1 VEHRQ
6 LGDSGVATSVVAFGC
21 GPGAGLMITDD
32 VQLQVE
38 AVRVALDGGI
48 DMFDTAAAYGDGRSE
63 TFLGRALK
71 IVGARPKITSKVLIT
86 DDQLGDIKGATF
98 ADVEASLRRLKVDNL
113 EVLMLHNRVARYRDP
128 GRVVGIGPLLSVDD
142 VLGSGGYAEA
152 VAELKRNGVVRAA
165 GYTTFG
171 GQPDAIDEIA
181 WSSVFDAINADFS
194 PGNPSAGYAVNA
206 PGMPNY
212 HSVIDRARAA
222 GLSTMAIQVLGNGR
236 LIRSDV
242 ERSSI
247 ETNVAAWLTAKTGDV
262 VSGAIRF
269 VLSKPGVSSAVIGF
283 SHPHHVRDAIAAAE
297 AGSLPPRQVR
307 ELCRLHVRNEERL
320 MASNGNK
327 NRS

>member
-1 VEHRQ
+1 MEHRH
-6 LGDSGVATSVVAFGC
+6 LGDSCVATSVVVFGC
-21 GPGAGLMITDD
+21 GTGAGLMVTDD

-38 AVRVALDGGI
+38 AVRVALAGGI

-98 ADVEASLRRLKVDNL
+98 ASIEASLRRLEVDHL
-113 EVLMLHNRVARYRDP
+113 DVIMLHNRVARHRDP
-128 GRVVGIGPLLSVDD
+128 GRVVGIGPLLSEDD

-152 VAELKRNGVVRAA
+152 VAELKRSGVVRAA

-171 GQPDAIDEIA
+171 GEPEAIDELA
-181 WSSVFDAINADFS
+181 WSGVFDAINADFS
-194 PGNPSAGYAVNA
+194 AGNPSAGYAVNV
-206 PGMPNY
+206 PGMPDY
-212 HSVIDRARAA
+212 HSVIDRAQGA
-222 GLSTMAIQVLGNGR
+222 GLSTMAIRVLGNGR
-236 LIRSDV
+236 LMGSDG
-242 ERSSI
+242 ERSPI
-247 ETNVAAWLTAKTGDV
+247 ETDVAAWLTAETGGV

-283 SHPHHVRDAIAAAE
+283 SHPRHVRDAIAAAE
-297 AGSLPPRQVR
+297 AGALLPEQVR
-307 ELCRLHVRNEERL
+307 ELCRLHVRNGERL
-320 MASNGNK
+320 TASNGNK